1 MVCARKPSPLDPP
14 FDGSGLGLRLVREL
28 AYDCRAARLPGV
40 RRVKRNAARRD
51 YFDEGVGS
59 LTRSNE
65 YRRPSD
71 AVEDDVE
78 TM

>member
-1 MVCARKPSPLDPP
+1 MRAT
-14 FDGSGLGLRLVREL
+14 REV

-40 RRVKRNAARRD
+40 RRVKRNAARSG
-51 YFDEGVGS
+51 YFDDGVGS
-59 LTRSNE
+59 LTRSKE